1 MPADTLTIS
10 IPAPL
15 ADEVR
20 AAAEAR
26 GLTPEDYVRQQ
37 IAWDIAIGDDE
48 PDPAFGVEE
57 DRAAFED
64 YERTGMGIPGEEID
78 AWLRSLV
85 TDNPLPRPRP
95 RKLK

>member
-26 GLTPEDYVRQQ
+26 GLSPEEYVRQQ
-37 IAWDIAIGDDE
+37 LAWDIALGDDPIE
-48 PDPAFGVEE
+48 QAGVEE
-57 DRAAFED
+57 DEAAVADF
-64 YERTGMGIPGEEID
+64 ERTGMGVPWKKYATG
-78 AWLRSLV
+78 
-85 TDNPLPRPRP
+85 
-95 RKLK
+95 

>member
-26 GLTPEDYVRQQ
+26 GIFRRL
-37 IAWDIAIGDDE
+37 
-48 PDPAFGVEE
+48 EE
-57 DRAAFED
+57 
-64 YERTGMGIPGEEID
+64 PGENV
-78 AWLRSLV
+78 SLDKAFDRFDKKAAAARV
-85 TDNPLPRPRP
+85 HAR
-95 RKLK
+95 